1 MNDVGE
7 ISLVALQRYTEFVEA
22 EWARERRKWCS
33 PLVRQRVAEVFRTLL
48 LVFIFVDIMALLG
61 ALILFVASDSLLVFV
76 ISSLAFTCVVVKMTL
91 MALGGGGGQLR
102 RKPAPPR
109 QVAEDAFPA

>member
-22 EWARERRKWCS
+22 ELARERRRWCS
-33 PLVRQRVAEVFRTLL
+33 SLIRQRVAEVFRTLL

-76 ISSLAFTCVVVKMTL
+76 ISSLAFTAVVVKMTL
-91 MALGGGGGQLR
+91 MALGGGGQLR